1 MPGGVLVYSTCTTL
15 PEENEEVVQ
24 AFLSESSD
32 FLLLPANELP
42 EAVRPLVGADGV
54 MRCLPHR
61 HDMDGFVAHRIRRKP

>member
-1 MPGGVLVYSTCTTL
+1 M
-15 PEENEEVVQ
+15 VQ

-32 FLLLPANELP
+32 FLPLPANELP